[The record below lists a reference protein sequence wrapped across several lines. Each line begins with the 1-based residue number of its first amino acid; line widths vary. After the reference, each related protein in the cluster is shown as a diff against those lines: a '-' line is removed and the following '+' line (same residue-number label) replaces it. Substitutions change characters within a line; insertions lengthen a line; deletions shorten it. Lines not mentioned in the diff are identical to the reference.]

1 MNSNKKITL
10 LISTL
15 SGGGAESV
23 CVSIAN
29 IFADNDWQVDL
40 VVLNLNNEA
49 YLNRLSKKVNLIVL
63 KVNHARY
70 SILSLLKYIY
80 KNKVKKI
87 LVFNYELTVILVAL
101 RIFLKLRIKLHTFL
115 ILFIVPTDVPPN
127 FKTTIFIE

>member
-70 SILSLLKYIY
+70 SILSLLKLIFTIY
-80 KNKVKKI
+80 
-87 LVFNYELTVILVAL
+87 TS
-101 RIFLKLRIKLHTFL
+101 
-115 ILFIVPTDVPPN
+115 
-127 FKTTIFIE
+127 